1 MIPCSYVFHNYT
13 VVMKDIL
20 CKFNN
25 FQGVLPLLSLQR
37 PKLNIL
43 LEQFD
48 IATPLHLLENLYFKY
63 GEHTVYRCA
72 HLPKFLIQ
80 LIL

>member
-1 MIPCSYVFHNYT
+1 
-13 VVMKDIL
+13 MKDIL